1 MKAKEIS
8 NLLGMDVNQV
18 EIIINPEDVISKLT
32 TPAEAKALYQE
43 CPRSMKS
50 AVVKKWEELTQTAIP
65 LLTTPA
71 EAKALYQECPESM
84 EPAVIKVLA
93 KM

>member
-50 AVVKKWEELTQTAIP
+50 AVVKKWEELAIP

-71 EAKALYQECPESM
+71 EAKALYQECPRSM